1 MLDAFFQAICK
12 VGVFLICAQA
22 IVHFKPKEDYEKYL
36 KLLVSV
42 MVLIQLSLPVGS
54 LFARGGGQET
64 ARQLEEFRESL
75 EEELR
80 LAEEQAAETQR
91 QLEEMTLEEVR
102 KRVEEQRAQTDAEAE
117 QAGAE
122 VSQEEA
128 EQASAEVSQAE
139 EPEQRPEAVEAG
151 QQADGGISVEVRPV
165 EPILLQDAE

>member
-22 IVHFKPKEDYEKYL
+22 MVHFKPKEDYEKYL

-42 MVLIQLSLPVGS
+42 MVLIQLFLPVGS

-102 KRVEEQRAQTDAEAE
+102 KRVEEQRAQPDAEA
-117 QAGAE
+117 G
-122 VSQEEA
+122 
-128 EQASAEVSQAE
+128 QAE

-151 QQADGGISVEVRPV
+151 QQAGGGISVEVRPV